1 VPYGDPDVTDPM
13 TLNAVALE
21 VDDPSCIREMAA
33 CFVEEYMRS
42 GFDAVRILQIF
53 RSAEY
58 AGPYMVYQALGEA
71 AISTLVEEELQRRGQ
86 RISSEVPVER
96 SGIIP
101 LPVLQERARG
111 EDA

>member
-1 VPYGDPDVTDPM
+1 
-13 TLNAVALE
+13 
-21 VDDPSCIREMAA
+21 
-33 CFVEEYMRS
+33 
-42 GFDAVRILQIF
+42 
-53 RSAEY
+53 
-58 AGPYMVYQALGEA
+58 MVYQALGEA